1 MVGTLANS
9 GCSWMLSA
17 LLLSCGA
24 TVAAQPADGL
34 QVALQAAL
42 GWHPAINGKQA
53 QIKAREH
60 SADAAR
66 AQRYPTL
73 SFQAQQYGSGSGEGA
88 GGVSSSSPTT
98 VRARQP
104 LWAFGRIDSSIAL
117 ADAETTLERVDLLR
131 VRRELLERTSR
142 AYARVLGSRQLLA
155 VAQANLSAHQD
166 LLEQIQRRQAGQL
179 ASVADVRLATTRM
192 SQAKV
197 RSDRYLGELEI
208 AQSDLLAL
216 TRVELSA
223 EQPVPAGLLALGDAV
238 MLRQAALDQSAEVR
252 LRRQEIELARAGVDQ
267 ASKASMPTLYMQ
279 AEKDYD
285 RPGYREGVR
294 VSLVFEATLEGMGLA
309 AGSRTGA
316 AVARQQAAEDGL
328 ADATNEIERS
338 VRSLQ
343 RSRQLQ
349 EEMIQVQGAT
359 LEELQEVL
367 ASYRRQYVAG
377 SKSWLDVLNIQREL
391 SEQQLQLAQAQSDW
405 VIHSLQLAALTGRL
419 DPLVAPDMKAF

>member
-1 MVGTLANS
+1 
-9 GCSWMLSA
+9 
-17 LLLSCGA
+17 
-24 TVAAQPADGL
+24 
-34 QVALQAAL
+34 
-42 GWHPAINGKQA
+42 
-53 QIKAREH
+53 
-60 SADAAR
+60 
-66 AQRYPTL
+66 
-73 SFQAQQYGSGSGEGA
+73 
-88 GGVSSSSPTT
+88 
-98 VRARQP
+98 
-104 LWAFGRIDSSIAL
+104 
-117 ADAETTLERVDLLR
+117 
-131 VRRELLERTSR
+131 
-142 AYARVLGSRQLLA
+142 
-155 VAQANLSAHQD
+155 
-166 LLEQIQRRQAGQL
+166 
-179 ASVADVRLATTRM
+179 
-192 SQAKV
+192 
-197 RSDRYLGELEI
+197 
-208 AQSDLLAL
+208 
-216 TRVELSA
+216 
-223 EQPVPAGLLALGDAV
+223 
-238 MLRQAALDQSAEVR
+238 
-252 LRRQEIELARAGVDQ
+252 
-267 ASKASMPTLYMQ
+267 
-279 AEKDYD
+279 
-285 RPGYREGVR
+285 VR

>member
-1 MVGTLANS
+1 MLSSLAYS
-9 GCSWMLSA
+9 GKGWMLSA
-17 LLLSCGA
+17 LLLASGA
-24 TVAAQPADGL
+24 ALAAQPTDGL
-34 QVALQAAL
+34 PAALQAAL

-73 SFQAQQYGSGSGEGA
+73 SFQAQQYGSGSGELA
-88 GGVSSSSPTT
+88 GGTGAASPTT

-155 VAQANLSAHQD
+155 VAHANLSAHQG
-166 LLEQIQRRQAGQL
+166 LLEQIQRRQIGQL

-192 SQAKV
+192 SQA
-197 RSDRYLGELEI
+197 RARADRYLGELEI

-216 TRVELSA
+216 TRVELAA
-223 EQPVPAGLLALGDAV
+223 EQPVPDELLAFGDAAL
-238 MLRQAALDQSAEVR
+238 LRQAALDHSAEVR
-252 LRRQEIELARAGVDQ
+252 LRRQEIERARAGVDQ
-267 ASKASMPTLYMQ
+267 ASTASMPTLYMQ

-285 RPGYREGVR
+285 RPGYRDGVR
-294 VSLVFEATLEGMGLA
+294 LSLVFEATLEGMGFA

-316 AVARQQAAEDGL
+316 ALAQQQAAEDGL
-328 ADATNEIERS
+328 ADTSNEIERS
-338 VRSLQ
+338 VRSLL

-349 EEMIQVQGAT
+349 QQMIQVQGAT

-367 ASYRRQYVAG
+367 ASYQRQYVAG

-405 VIHSLQLAALTGRL
+405 LVHSLQLATLIGQL
-419 DPLVAPDMKAF
+419 DPLVADMKAD